1 MKLIVLSLAI
11 LAFASSA
18 VHAQVDAEYDIATD
32 EFLADD
38 FTDIMLAT
46 GTACSCPLGNT
57 ITRKVKSAAEALKI
71 MQGCPA
77 NMDVSKLGCGK
88 AYRACP
94 GGAPNIAHFGN
105 SIRSL
110 GGTLHGPGN
119 LVGNWDY
126 PSMWSD
132 AKRLRAWNDL
142 KTALET
148 KLGQPSK
155 SCSASARPTAT
166 CGMHANTVYIFCKGK
181 PVKKWGIGPEGATRA
196 KGNCNYAYR
205 HSNNKKRWN
214 FCKGEEEA
222 DVEAEADTQE
232 DVEAGRTLRI
242 NMAKWHCGHRKGEK
256 AGNCKGHDCRWQCD
270 RGHRGSAWCGSFKWN
285 QRSRLCTLKSAPMP
299 LCKYNAR
306 ARTVYI
312 YCRGKPVKKW
322 GIGPEGRSRATG
334 NCNYAYRHRSQQKR
348 WIKFCKG
355 K

>member
-1 MKLIVLSLAI
+1 MCNIFPPPGVRLSPSKCGSVDGVKFVWNKGNSARRKGGCPKYKSVSQIKPNPLPWNKLACKMKQKARSG
-11 LAFASSA
+11 
-18 VHAQVDAEYDIATD
+18 E
-32 EFLADD
+32 EEAD
-38 FTDIMLAT
+38 
-46 GTACSCPLGNT
+46 
-57 ITRKVKSAAEALKI
+57 VQEAEADERRGNAPAGKDRRFCPRALKRRF
-71 MQGCPA
+71 GGS
-77 NMDVSKLGCGK
+77 VSKLCKLKGMR
-88 AYRACP
+88 RACP
-94 GGAPNIAHFGN
+94 ETCGVTKKAPK
-105 SIRSL
+105 
-110 GGTLHGPGN
+110 
-119 LVGNWDY
+119 
-126 PSMWSD
+126 M
-132 AKRLRAWNDL
+132 
-142 KTALET
+142 
-148 KLGQPSK
+148 
-155 SCSASARPTAT
+155 RPTAT

-222 DVEAEADTQE
+222 DVEAEAEAQE

-242 NMAKWHCGHRKGEK
+242 NMAKWHCGRRKGEK

-285 QRSRLCTLKSAPMP
+285 QRSRVCTLKSAPMP
-299 LCKYNAR
+299 LCKYYAR

-322 GIGPEGRSRATG
+322 GIGREGRSRATG